1 MDDQFYQ
8 DLRKVQKKERNN
20 GTLAHVEETFY
31 NDIHEYLDGLR
42 RQAMED
48 PFSNAHGLLKNAQ
61 MIATDICERREK
73 KISEAAVVN
82 IHRSYHLFIGKPQFD
97 LVDTTPLNLTPE
109 EEQFYYSLIETLK
122 NHRMNISL
130 EKLSEEE
137 EDRKKHKAVKPS
149 KPQTTTLDSSA
160 ESPKSDDEVLNRLD
174 EISKAEVIADEKR
187 EPIEKQVINSQ
198 IESAKK
204 SQIPKPKSPAPK
216 ASIEDN
222 PNAVNDV
229 DEFYDLE
236 SKKIAKDTEL
246 VTMLVFDEIGP
257 IVGVDEKVYGPF
269 RPQDLVTL
277 PMVNA
282 KVFFK
287 NRKGRQVK
295 I

>member
-20 GTLAHVEETFY
+20 GTLARVDETFY

-82 IHRSYHLFIGKPQFD
+82 IHRSYLLFTGKPQFD

-122 NHRMNISL
+122 NHRGNISL
-130 EKLSEEE
+130 EKLSDDDES
-137 EDRKKHKAVKPS
+137 DKKHKAVKPS
-149 KPQTTTLDSSA
+149 QPQTNTLDSST
-160 ESPKSDDEVLNRLD
+160 ESPKGDDEVLGRLE
-174 EISKAEVIADEKR
+174 EINNAEVIVDEKR
-187 EPIEKQVINSQ
+187 EPIEKQIISSQ

-204 SQIPKPKSPAPK
+204 SQIPKPKMPVPK

-246 VTMLVFDEIGP
+246 VTMLVFDDVGP

-282 KVFFK
+282 KIFFK

>member
-48 PFSNAHGLLKNAQ
+48 PFSNAHGVLKNAQ

-160 ESPKSDDEVLNRLD
+160 ESPKSDDGVLERLD
-174 EISKAEVIADEKR
+174 EISKAEVIVDEKR
-187 EPIEKQVINSQ
+187 EPIEKQIISSQ

-204 SQIPKPKSPAPK
+204 SQIPKPKRTVSET
-216 ASIEDN
+216 SIEDN

-236 SKKIAKDTEL
+236 SRKIAKDTEL

-282 KVFFK
+282 KIFFK

>member
-1 MDDQFYQ
+1 MGDQFYQ

-20 GTLAHVEETFY
+20 GTLARVEETFY

-48 PFSNAHGLLKNAQ
+48 PFSNAHGMLKQAQ
-61 MIATDICERREK
+61 IIATEICERREK

-82 IHRSYHLFIGKPQFD
+82 IHRSYHLFTGKPKFD

-109 EEQFYYSLIETLK
+109 EEKFYYSLIDTLK
-122 NHRMNISL
+122 NHRTNISL
-130 EKLSEEE
+130 EKLSEDES
-137 EDRKKHKAVKPS
+137 EDRPQEIKPS
-149 KPQTTTLDSSA
+149 KVQTNTLDSSK
-160 ESPKSDDEVLNRLD
+160 EIQKSDDEVLNRLD
-174 EISKAEVIADEKR
+174 EINKAKPIADEKR
-187 EPIEKQVINSQ
+187 EPIEKQI
-198 IESAKK
+198 AK
-204 SQIPKPKSPAPK
+204 SQQNEPASIKPKKETVVPEN
-216 ASIEDN
+216 IEDN
-222 PNAVNDV
+222 PNAGVEV
-229 DEFYDLE
+229 EEFYDLE
-236 SKKIAKDTEL
+236 SQKIAKDTEL
-246 VTMLVFDEIGP
+246 VTMLVFDDVGA

-282 KVFFK
+282 KIFFK